1 MSPSPSEITGCF
13 SFCVPCPL
21 PPLGQIMPK
30 LSFSFFFFLMM
41 KIKCCEYLNQNWVLE
56 KLQLSSFTISLNEP
70 SELKNASR
78 TASVYWAPIMCQ
90 ALCKLICYDWLT
102 YTSSYS
108 EEDRIFPF
116 LIWGNAERGSL
127 LPKFAESMHLGCP
140 LQVRISMFLF
150 NSGIQQF

>member
-1 MSPSPSEITGCF
+1 MFFFLCTMSSST
-13 SFCVPCPL
+13 
-21 PPLGQIMPK
+21 LGSNHAKTIV
-30 LSFSFFFFLMM
+30 FIFFFLMM